1 METKYKIWIEIE
13 KITVDENGDEMDY
26 QDCDCPESVGYRDT
40 FEDARDL
47 VNDIIKNFGETD

>member
-1 METKYKIWIEIE
+1 MTTKYKIWIEIE
-13 KITVDENGDEMDY
+13 RIDTDGEGTEEY
-26 QDCDCPESVGYRDT
+26 SDCDCPESVGYRDT

>member
-1 METKYKIWIEIE
+1 MKTKYKIWIEIE
-13 KITVDENGDEMDY
+13 RIDTDGEGTEEFS
-26 QDCDCPESVGYRDT
+26 DCDCPESIGYRDT

>member
-1 METKYKIWIEIE
+1 MKAQYKIWLEIE
-13 KITVDENGDEMDY
+13 RIDTDENGDVKY
-26 QDCDCPESVGYRDT
+26 SDCDCPESIGYRDT

>member
-13 KITVDENGDEMDY
+13 RIDTDENGEEEFS
-26 QDCDCPESVGYRDT
+26 DCDCPESIGYRDT